1 MLLHFLFAVKTFV
14 LFIAKKNRRR
24 NSVGSAKREHRV
36 LSAKEMGTG
45 CVEAVI
51 YAARP

>member
-1 MLLHFLFAVKTFV
+1 MLLHFLFAVKGFV
-14 LFIAKKNRRR
+14 LLIAKNRRR